1 MIEMRIRKGERGGW
15 EIWRTGIW
23 VRKWEKEGW
32 VRKVRRT
39 RWGCGKGAEE
49 REQREV

>member
-1 MIEMRIRKGERGGW
+1 MIEMRIRKGERGGVKEMNDW
-15 EIWRTGIW
+15 DL

-39 RWGCGKGAEE
+39 R
-49 REQREV
+49 